1 MKMKDSVIDQNIQL
15 LIRKKKTDNKIIM
28 KVKV

>member
-1 MKMKDSVIDQNIQL
+1 MKDSVIDQNIQL